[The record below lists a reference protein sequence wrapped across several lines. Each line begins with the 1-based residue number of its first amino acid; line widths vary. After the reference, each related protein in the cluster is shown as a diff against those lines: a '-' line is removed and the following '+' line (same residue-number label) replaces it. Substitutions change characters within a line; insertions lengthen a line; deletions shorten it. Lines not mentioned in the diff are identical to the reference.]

1 MRDLLLNIR
10 THTVYLFFLPILL
23 VLVNACFGAEGFEP
37 EFELATGVSW
47 DSSLVV
53 EEIDFSRETA
63 DEALNLEARASLARE
78 WKNGLAADFSFSVT
92 DSNYREA
99 DQFDLNTR
107 LLLSSLAWD
116 IGDVTASLT
125 CYRADSSLGGDDYLG
140 LTNCS
145 PTASY
150 FVHSQVYVQG
160 GFAHT
165 DKNFSEGAARDARN
179 LKTFGSI
186 WYFFDATRHYMSFT
200 LAHRS
205 EDANERAY
213 DYSGNEVELNWIK
226 DSEFRARDLRL
237 KLGARFENRSY
248 SRAEGPGSFRARADH
263 RRELFSEIKLHVR
276 KQTWVEFVYRF
287 SENESTEEEVEYDQN
302 TIELR
307 LGMTI

>member
-10 THTVYLFFLPILL
+10 TGSVYLFFLPAPVALAS
-23 VLVNACFGAEGFEP
+23 ACLGAEGFDM

-63 DEALNLEARASLARE
+63 DEALNLEARVSLARE
-78 WKNGLAADFSFSVT
+78 WENGAMADFSFSVT
-92 DSNYREA
+92 DSNYRTA
-99 DQFDLNTR
+99 DQFDLNTQ

-116 IGDVTASLT
+116 IGDVTTSLA
-125 CYRADSSLGGDDYLG
+125 CYHADSSLGGDDYLS
-140 LTNCS
+140 LTNCT

-150 FVHSQVYVQG
+150 FVHSQVYLQG

-165 DKNFSEGAARDARN
+165 DKNFSEGTTRDARN
-179 LKTFGSI
+179 LKTFGSL

-200 LAHRS
+200 VAHRS

-213 DYSGNEVELNWIK
+213 DYNGNEVEVNWIK

-237 KLGARFENRSY
+237 KLGARFDNRTY
-248 SRAEGPGSFRARADH
+248 SRAEGPGNSVRRADH
-263 RRELFSEIKLHVR
+263 RRELFSEIKMHVR
-276 KQTWVEFVYRF
+276 ERTWVEVVYRV
-287 SENESTEEEVEYDQN
+287 SQNESTEAEVEYDQN
-302 TIELR
+302 SVEVR
-307 LGMTI
+307 LGITI